1 MNVGRLTTG
10 NWTEEMDNLLREL
23 MARKATK
30 KEIMV
35 AFPSKTYDALYRRMY
50 KLRIEA
56 GHLSAPTKRGTPR
69 PELRKYSPPEVERK
83 CLTCGEKF
91 MSSGPG
97 NRLCVTHRRES
108 NDGTY
113 SVLRH

>member
-1 MNVGRLTTG
+1 
-10 NWTEEMDNLLREL
+10 MDNLLREL

-30 KEIMV
+30 KEVMV

-56 GHLSAPTKRGTPR
+56 EHLAAPTKRGTPR
-69 PELRKYSPPEVERK
+69 PELRKYMQAEVERN
-83 CLTCGEKF
+83 CMTCGAKF

-97 NRLCVTHRRES
+97 NRLCPTHRRE
-108 NDGTY
+108 NDDG
-113 SVLRH
+113 VFRVAR